1 MSSEDLSNLHD
12 VYELLDVDESNQK
25 TNYILQFLWRDL
37 TSSFDAIGPYFPLSG
52 TIECRFLHSIVT
64 RTMLAFHQFNFHVR
78 ALVCDGASSNLSL
91 LKVLSGFSEDTDS
104 SCQKP
109 WFFSPYDGEKVF
121 LIVCPS
127 HQVQAEKH
135 MLLLVLNYYLMYFS
149 VEKHD
154 CSTI

>member
-1 MSSEDLSNLHD
+1 MPMN
-12 VYELLDVDESNQK
+12 VTK
-25 TNYILQFLWRDL
+25 KGNYIFQFLWRDL

-78 ALVCDGASSNLSL
+78 ALVCEGASSNLSL

-109 WFFSPYDGEKVF
+109 WLFSPSDGEKVF

-127 HQVQAEKH
+127 HQVQAE
-135 MLLLVLNYYLMYFS
+135 VT
-149 VEKHD
+149 
-154 CSTI
+154 CSC